1 MFYRLISVFH
11 SDSNSSYI
19 LQFFIQLRILGN
31 LSPDKADN
39 RITSIKLNIIFF
51 LAILSLSADCYN
63 DVRLSL
69 TKQVFVILYFH
80 ESAAFL

>member
-1 MFYRLISVFH
+1 MFYRLIFP
-11 SDSNSSYI
+11 SDAYSSYI
-19 LQFFIQLRILGN
+19 SQCFIQLKILGN
-31 LSPDKADN
+31 LLPDKTDS
-39 RITSIKLNIIFF
+39 RITIIKLNIIFF
-51 LAILSLSADCYN
+51 LGILSLSADCYN